1 MVVLSGGVR
10 TGAFR
15 GLGVSIAGLGSA
27 EAEAEAEA
35 VVSCLGPE
43 LECETM

>member
-1 MVVLSGGVR
+1 MAVLSGGVR

-15 GLGVSIAGLGSA
+15 GLGVFIAGLGS
-27 EAEAEAEA
+27 AEAEA

>member
-27 EAEAEAEA
+27 EAEAEA